1 MTPKL
6 HQIAGLTLLGL
17 SSLLLHSC
25 GLGKDYTRGSLYPHL
40 YNEKPKS
47 ILIMP
52 PINETNQVEAKDSFF
67 ATLMVPLAE
76 QGYYVF
82 SPFLTKELMQQESAD
97 DAELFFQA
105 DLYPFAEVFG
115 ADASLFTIIHR
126 WEKKALVGDIL
137 IDVEYILRST
147 HTGETLFSRRI
158 EGVLD
163 LSTPQ
168 NGGGGLAGILA
179 TLVVDMVRT
188 ALTDKALAASYANK
202 ECVSDMPVG
211 MYHTSYGKDKKTPA
225 KASSLV
231 GVHLYQ

>member
-17 SSLLLHSC
+17 SSLFLHSC
-25 GLGKDYTRGSLYPHL
+25 GLGKDYTRGALYPHL
-40 YNEKPKS
+40 YNDKPKS

-82 SPFLTKELMQQESAD
+82 SPFLAKELMQQESAA

-147 HTGETLFSRRI
+147 HTGETLLSRGRA
-158 EGVLD
+158 GVLA
-163 LSTPQ
+163 LSTPPK
-168 NGGGGLAGILA
+168 GGGGLAGMLA
-179 TLVVDMVRT
+179 TLFVDMVRT
-188 ALTDKALAASYANK
+188 ALTDKALAASCANK

-211 MYHTSYGKDKKTPA
+211 IYHPNYGKDKKTPA
-225 KASSLV
+225 KASTLE
-231 GVHLYQ
+231 GVRLQQ

>member
-17 SSLLLHSC
+17 SSLFLRSC
-25 GLGKDYTRGSLYPHL
+25 GLGKDYTRGALYPHL
-40 YNEKPKS
+40 YNDKPKS

-82 SPFLTKELMQQESAD
+82 SPFLAKELMQQESAA

-137 IDVEYILRST
+137 IDVVHPPLYPYGRDA
-147 HTGETLFSRRI
+147 LFS
-158 EGVLD
+158 
-163 LSTPQ
+163 
-168 NGGGGLAGILA
+168 
-179 TLVVDMVRT
+179 
-188 ALTDKALAASYANK
+188 
-202 ECVSDMPVG
+202 
-211 MYHTSYGKDKKTPA
+211 
-225 KASSLV
+225 
-231 GVHLYQ
+231 